1 MTHHQHHQHHKKR
14 NDDGSGDDLDE
25 LLWNN
30 GDTVQSV
37 SAINRVNYDNTDP
50 FTIHRPQ
57 IEKRISVREVFPEP
71 GTPDQKEEP
80 VQAKP
85 SQSRAPVVLNGDKIY
100 KLDMNKFDGPLLL
113 EKMTMT
119 SDAGSIKRPDSSLT
133 RFVKRFGWCLTFLN
147 TEFDDITSISFWRAC
162 LAEFVGCLLLCF
174 FAIGMGLHM
183 PGTPE
188 PPLLQNALGGGMFL
202 GVLISALANVSGG
215 HVNPAVT
222 VGFAVLR
229 QISLMRALCY
239 IMFQSC
245 GAITGSMLLRELVHP
260 NMTGTLGVIAP
271 PAGVG
276 SSQALV
282 VEMMI
287 SGFLVFV
294 IVAHVD
300 KGRTDVKGS
309 IPIVVGLT
317 IFANVLVGAPSSGGC
332 MNPARAVGPAVV
344 MGDFSHQWIYWLGPL
359 IGGAIGALLYAKF
372 FAVGANFKCL
382 VHCCSPKKETEYHSL
397 LKKAPEKLHLQ
408 LEKTPET
415 NV

>member
-71 GTPDQKEEP
+71 GTPDKKEEP

-294 IVAHVD
+294 IIAHVD

-382 VHCCSPKKETEYHSL
+382 VHCCSPKKDTEYHSL
-397 LKKAPEKLHLQ
+397 LKKAPEKLHIQ

>member
-71 GTPDQKEEP
+71 GTPDKKEEP

-85 SQSRAPVVLNGDKIY
+85 SQSRAPVALNGDKIY

-202 GVLISALANVSGG
+202 GVLISALATVSGG

-294 IVAHVD
+294 IIAHVD

-397 LKKAPEKLHLQ
+397 LKKAPEKLHIQ

>member
-71 GTPDQKEEP
+71 GTPDKKEEP

-85 SQSRAPVVLNGDKIY
+85 SQSRAPVALNGDKIY

-276 SSQALV
+276 SSQ
-282 VEMMI
+282 
-287 SGFLVFV
+287 
-294 IVAHVD
+294 
-300 KGRTDVKGS
+300 
-309 IPIVVGLT
+309 
-317 IFANVLVGAPSSGGC
+317 
-332 MNPARAVGPAVV
+332 
-344 MGDFSHQWIYWLGPL
+344 
-359 IGGAIGALLYAKF
+359 
-372 FAVGANFKCL
+372 
-382 VHCCSPKKETEYHSL
+382 
-397 LKKAPEKLHLQ
+397 
-408 LEKTPET
+408 
-415 NV
+415 